1 MSADPAVLGSDPG
14 AAALGMPEAAPGC
27 AALHKLPAAV
37 FLLHQSELGHWSFP
51 FASDALQRIFMIPAA
66 RLAADAGVVAGSIP
80 PEDLAQLKRQLAQAL
95 ELGQTCRCRL
105 RIRPA
110 GVHQGWY
117 ELVAAP
123 ELLPTGGTLWHGLLT
138 DVTHQQR
145 RQEELRTQQRRWRQ
159 AVRVA
164 DLGLVEYEPA
174 QARLRLDEV
183 ACRHHG
189 LAATPAWLPLADW
202 LALLAPDDRLL
213 GHAALTS
220 TPVAGAVERL
230 HLRLPLPDGRL
241 QTLELVLQQADDGDL
256 LVGTCRVAEAARLP
270 QAVRPEA
277 AHAAPA
283 LPHDAPAADAPAG
296 HGSEAAPLQLQPLQR
311 EFLSRISHELRT
323 PLNGVLGFAQL
334 MAQDRAAPLPATQ
347 QQRLEVIRQS
357 GARLMGMIDQ
367 LLDVRGLEEGRTL
380 LRPTPLDLREP
391 LRRCLER
398 LAPLARERQV
408 EVVDEVPRD
417 TPPLLADGDALARV
431 LENLLSNALQYNRP
445 GGQVHLHLVL
455 RGRQAILA
463 VEDTGRG
470 MSPQQLSRLF
480 DPLQRLDAPGQPGQG
495 CGLGLVIAR
504 QLVQAMDGKLRVQSK
519 PGVGTRVEL
528 QLPLAERRVATPPPQ
543 PPADPRQRI
552 LYIEDDPVNTLL
564 MQHLIE
570 GQPGWRLIT
579 AATGTQGL
587 ALARSER
594 PAVILLDLHLP
605 DISGQQV
612 LQALRGDALTRDIPC
627 VAVSADARTDA
638 AAGRAAGGFDAR
650 WNKPIDVDEVLG
662 GLRSLL
668 AGPPPQRLQGH
679 G

>member
-14 AAALGMPEAAPGC
+14 AVAGGMAAGPPGC

-37 FLLHQSELGHWSFP
+37 FLLHQCEQGRWRFP
-51 FASDALQRIFMIPAA
+51 FASEALQRIFMIPAA
-66 RLAADAGVVAGSIP
+66 RLAADAAVVAESIP
-80 PEDLAQLKRQLAQAL
+80 ADDLARLRRQLALAL
-95 ELGQTCRCRL
+95 ELGQTCHCRL
-105 RIRPA
+105 RICPP
-110 GVHQGWY
+110 GVKEGWY
-117 ELVAAP
+117 ELAAAP

-138 DVTHQQR
+138 DVTHQHR

-159 AVRVA
+159 AARVA
-164 DLGLVEYEPA
+164 ELGLVEYEPLT
-174 QARLRLDEV
+174 ARLRLDEV
-183 ACRHHG
+183 AARHHG
-189 LAATPAWLPLADW
+189 LPGTPAWLPLADW

-213 GHAALTS
+213 AHAAL
-220 TPVAGAVERL
+220 GAAPMPGAIERL
-230 HLRLPLPDGRL
+230 HLRLPMPDGTLR
-241 QTLELVLQQADDGDL
+241 TLELVLEQAEDEER
-256 LVGTCRVAEAARLP
+256 LVGCCRVAASPRAA
-270 QAVRPEA
+270 QT
-277 AHAAPA
+277 A
-283 LPHDAPAADAPAG
+283 LPARPAVPRDAPATDAG
-296 HGSEAAPLQLQPLQR
+296 HAAEAAPVQLQSHQR

-334 MAQDRAAPLPATQ
+334 MAQDRQAPLPPAQ

-357 GARLMGMIDQ
+357 GARLMTMIDQ

-408 EVVDEVPRD
+408 EVAADVPAD

-431 LENLLSNALQYNRP
+431 LENLLSNAIQYNRP
-445 GGQVHLHLVL
+445 GGHVHLQLTL

-480 DPLQRLDAPGQPGQG
+480 DPLQRLEAPGQPAQG
-495 CGLGLVIAR
+495 CGLGLLIAR
-504 QLVQAMDGKLRVQSK
+504 QLVQAMDGRIRVQSK

-579 AATGTQGL
+579 AATGAQGL

-605 DISGQQV
+605 DTSGREV
-612 LQALRGDALTRDIPC
+612 LRALRGDPATRDIPC
-627 VAVSADARTDA
+627 VAVSADARTEPLA
-638 AAGRAAGGFDAR
+638 MAGAGGFDAS

-668 AGPPPQRLQGH
+668 ADSQPQRLQGH